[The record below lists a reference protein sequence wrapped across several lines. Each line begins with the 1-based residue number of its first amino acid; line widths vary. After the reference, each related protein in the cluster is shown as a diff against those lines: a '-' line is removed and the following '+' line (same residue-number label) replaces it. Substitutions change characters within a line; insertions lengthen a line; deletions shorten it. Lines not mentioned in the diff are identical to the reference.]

1 MSEPL
6 QQFLTEAKAIW
17 EYPLFSLS
25 KTEFSLGSI
34 FIFLFSIAIL
44 LYLSKKF
51 KSFLIHKVLVR
62 YNDDIGVRQAMG
74 TIARYIIVVIG
85 LFVIIQ
91 ANGIDLS
98 GLAILGGA
106 LGVGIG
112 FGLQGIT
119 NNFVSGIVILLERP
133 IKVGDRIEVGD
144 VTGDVMSISAR
155 ATTVMTNDGI
165 SVIIPNSEF
174 ISQRV
179 INWSYSG
186 RMVRFKVP
194 IPAPYGV
201 DKDKVISLL
210 MEVADEDE
218 HVLKSPEPHVRLKD
232 FGDSSLVFE
241 LVFWTSS
248 LMHRQGKMKSF
259 INLAVYQKFAENGIT
274 IPFPQLDLH
283 VKDTPAGNNEIN

>member
-1 MSEPL
+1 MESFKIFIKDL
-6 QQFLTEAKAIW
+6 QAIL

-25 KTEFSLGSI
+25 KAEFTPGSI
-34 FIFLFSIAIL
+34 LFFFLSIFLL
-44 LYLSKKF
+44 VYLSKKF
-51 KSFLIHKVLVR
+51 KVFLINRVLIR
-62 YNDDIGVRQAMG
+62 YNEDIGVRQAMG
-74 TIARYIIVVIG
+74 TIARYIFVIIG

-112 FGLQGIT
+112 FGLQNIT
-119 NNFVSGIVILLERP
+119 NNFVSGVVILLERP
-133 IKVGDRIEVGD
+133 IKIGDRIEVGD
-144 VTGDVMSISAR
+144 TTGDVVSISAR

-174 ISQRV
+174 ISSRV

-201 DKDKVISLL
+201 DQKKVEKLL
-210 MEVADEDE
+210 LEVAKEDND
-218 HVLKSPEPHVRLKD
+218 VLNSPPPHVRLKA

-241 LVFWTSS
+241 LVFWTSD
-248 LMHRQGKMKSF
+248 LMHRQGFMISQ
-259 INLAVYQKFAENGIT
+259 INMEVYQKFADNDIT

-283 VKDTPAGNNEIN
+283 VKENPVK

>member
-1 MSEPL
+1 MLESVKLFL
-6 QQFLTEAKAIW
+6 QKLKYVI
-17 EYPLFSLS
+17 EYPLFSLTE
-25 KTEFSLGSI
+25 TEFTAGSI
-34 FIFLFSIAIL
+34 FIFFFSLFLL
-44 LYLSKKF
+44 LYLSKAF
-51 KSFLIHKVLVR
+51 KSFLINKVLIR
-62 YNDDIGVRQAMG
+62 YNEDIGVRQAMG
-74 TIARYIIVVIG
+74 TIARYLVVVSG
-85 LFVIIQ
+85 LFIIIQ

-98 GLAILGGA
+98 GLAIIGGA

-144 VTGDVMSISAR
+144 TTGDVTKISAR

-174 ISQRV
+174 ISSRV

-186 RMVRFKVP
+186 RLVRFKVP

-201 DKDKVISLL
+201 DHNKVLKLL
-210 MEVADEDE
+210 LEVASENKD
-218 HVLKSPEPHVRLKD
+218 VAKTPEPHVRLKE
-232 FGDSSLVFE
+232 FADSSLTFE
-241 LVFWTSS
+241 LVFWTADM
-248 LMHRQGKMKSF
+248 MHRQGKMKSQ
-259 INLAVYQKFAENGIT
+259 INLDVYQKFADNDIT

-283 VKDTPAGNNEIN
+283 MKENTGKGS